1 MAKLIRFHP
10 KVPGLWIYAAAWEFD
25 HSLNVSAARALTQ
38 NGLRACPHSEDP
50 CVEYL
55 WMELMYLNKLKARKV
70 ALGEE
75 KENVVHDYDML
86 LDEEEEL
93 MMDQMLV
100 LRSRKRKSICFV
112 RKA

>member
-1 MAKLIRFHP
+1 MYFPFHMQVLAKLIRFHP

-25 HSLNVSAARALTQ
+25 HNLNVSAARALTQ
-38 NGLRACPHSEDP
+38 NGLRACPHSKDP

-86 LDEEEEL
+86 LDEE
-93 MMDQMLV
+93 
-100 LRSRKRKSICFV
+100 LRK
-112 RKA
+112 

>member
-1 MAKLIRFHP
+1 
-10 KVPGLWIYAAAWEFD
+10 
-25 HSLNVSAARALTQ
+25 
-38 NGLRACPHSEDP
+38 
-50 CVEYL
+50 
-55 WMELMYLNKLKARKV
+55 MELMYLNKLKARKV